1 MIWWAESPDP
11 WSWESW
17 NNSDNV
23 FPGAAPEDQDDGAG
37 AEADGALHLRH
48 QSQALQAR
56 AHVQCSSVYPFDY
69 IELVK

>member
-1 MIWWAESPDP
+1 M
-11 WSWESW
+11 
-17 NNSDNV
+17 

-48 QSQALQAR
+48 QSKALQAR